1 MSSAK
6 PKHRR
11 QLSLRDRKIVEHVL
25 RYRLTTVEVL
35 GHVVLPGL
43 SPNALS
49 KISSRLCDA
58 GYLRKYTLLHP
69 THYFVLSE
77 TGANSLGVGNH
88 RATPLGPQSLPLE
101 YAVLVYATLGKAP
114 RRRLTAAEVLRKCPW
129 LKPAL
134 AEAPHCEDEQHGAL
148 ELIRVDLG
156 GPADHVARKCAA
168 DVTQRR
174 RWRQFAALV
183 TQGHFR
189 LVIITATKEKAAAVR
204 QALDRHDWP
213 PGLLV
218 HFSVVPQLLSLTA
231 SRNHA

>member
-35 GHVVLPGL
+35 RRVVLPGL

-49 KISSRLCDA
+49 KIAGRLCDA

-69 THYFVLSE
+69 KRYFILSE
-77 TGANSLGVGNH
+77 TGANAMGVGNH
-88 RATPLGPQSLPLE
+88 RATPLGPQSLPQE
-101 YAVLVYATLGKAP
+101 YAVLIYATLGQTL
-114 RRRLTAAEVLRKCPW
+114 RRRLTKAEVQGKCPW
-129 LKPAL
+129 LAPAM
-134 AEAPHCEDEQHGAL
+134 AEAPHCEDQQHEVL

-168 DVTQRR
+168 DVAERR
-174 RWRQFAALV
+174 RLREFATLLA
-183 TQGHFR
+183 QRHFR
-189 LVIITATKEKAAAVR
+189 LVVITATKEKAVAVR
-204 QALDRHDWP
+204 QALDRHEWP
-213 PGLLV
+213 SGLLI
-218 HFSVVPQLLSLTA
+218 HFSVVPHLLPLAA
-231 SRNHA
+231 SPNHA

>member
-6 PKHRR
+6 PKNRR
-11 QLSLRDRKIVEHVL
+11 QLSLRDRKIVEHLV

-35 GHVVLPGL
+35 CRVVLPGL
-43 SPNALS
+43 SSNALS
-49 KISSRLCDA
+49 KIASRLCDA

-69 THYFVLSE
+69 TRYFVLSE

-88 RATPLGPQSLPLE
+88 RAAPLGPQSLPLE
-101 YAVLVYATLGKAP
+101 YAILVYATLGKTP
-114 RRRLTAAEVLRKCPW
+114 RRRLTAEEVLRKCPW

-134 AEAPHCEDEQHGAL
+134 AEAPHCEDEQHEVL

-168 DVTQRR
+168 DVTARR
-174 RWRQFAALV
+174 RWREFATLLARR
-183 TQGHFR
+183 QFR
-189 LVIITATKEKAAAVR
+189 LVVITATKEKAAAVR

-213 PGLLV
+213 TGLLI